1 MDTVGLLESGSVS
14 LCGVAVILWMSIGTF
29 SRSAAG
35 ELLAQR
41 AIAMICLVSA
51 VLLFVLHYMGG
62 ELWGSRNMARPM
74 AVIAVIVAISAVM
87 NIKGKDVQGETNPHK
102 IARMRS
108 EEEGLFSGQFIVDET
123 AHVGRQFS
131 VRKYDIIDFF
141 KFHQRVINL
150 HRSHRSSAA
159 TCTATL

>member
-1 MDTVGLLESGSVS
+1 MTTIRVVVEIVGLLETGSVS

-29 SRSAAG
+29 SRSEAG

-41 AIAMICLVSA
+41 IIALICLFSA
-51 VLLFVLHYMGG
+51 LLLFILHYMGG

-102 IARMRS
+102 IARMR
-108 EEEGLFSGQFIVDET
+108 VDEE
-123 AHVGRQFS
+123 
-131 VRKYDIIDFF
+131 
-141 KFHQRVINL
+141 
-150 HRSHRSSAA
+150 
-159 TCTATL
+159 

>member
-1 MDTVGLLESGSVS
+1 MTAIRVVVEIVGLLETGSVS

-29 SRSAAG
+29 SRSEAG

-41 AIAMICLVSA
+41 IIALICLFSA
-51 VLLFVLHYMGG
+51 LLLFILHYMGG

-102 IARMRS
+102 IARMRAD
-108 EEEGLFSGQFIVDET
+108 EE
-123 AHVGRQFS
+123 
-131 VRKYDIIDFF
+131 
-141 KFHQRVINL
+141 
-150 HRSHRSSAA
+150 
-159 TCTATL
+159 

>member
-1 MDTVGLLESGSVS
+1 MTAIRAVVDTVGLLETGAVS

-29 SRSAAG
+29 SRSEAG

-41 AIAMICLVSA
+41 GIALICLFSA
-51 VLLFVLHYMGG
+51 LLLFALHYMGG

-102 IARMRS
+102 IAKMRA
-108 EEEGLFSGQFIVDET
+108 EEE
-123 AHVGRQFS
+123 
-131 VRKYDIIDFF
+131 
-141 KFHQRVINL
+141 
-150 HRSHRSSAA
+150 
-159 TCTATL
+159 